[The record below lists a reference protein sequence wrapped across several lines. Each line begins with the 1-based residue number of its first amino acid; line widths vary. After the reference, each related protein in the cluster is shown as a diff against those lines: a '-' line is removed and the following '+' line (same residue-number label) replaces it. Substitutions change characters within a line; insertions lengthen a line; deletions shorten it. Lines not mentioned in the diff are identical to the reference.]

1 MKARNLTVVFIGIV
15 LMAAS
20 ILGVVFVGQIINPPA
35 TAMAV
40 AIVEIPAGAVIS
52 KDMVRTDNVQINP
65 KVAASHVREA
75 ELGQFVGSVAVEPIH
90 QYSYLPK
97 SALSKADN
105 PAAGRRLALALA
117 DPGLVAMVVPVD
129 EKTAPDAIVE
139 GDAVDLDFGALG
151 DRTGGGTLTTRPTDA
166 PDLSL
171 GYSAGPGQPMPLPIG
186 TLELTPLSGAQ
197 AAATPTPEPLLMLPV
212 AKTIVSQAKVLA
224 VVRDVRTETQVDAKG
239 QAQTV
244 ATPGKLL
251 ALVVAVP
258 REAQELVQF
267 AIDNGSVRVALL
279 SAQIMSS
286 DPATRKPTL
295 GMTWNDLVSLMRME
309 REAALATATPA
320 NVLGPGAYA
329 LEATR
334 NAATQAVVEITETAV
349 QATAQVEQTQTPGM
363 TERTPQSAAT
373 ATPTAKH

>member
-1 MKARNLTVVFIGIV
+1 MKARNLTVVFIGMV

-35 TAMAV
+35 TPMAV
-40 AIVEIPAGAVIS
+40 AIVEIPAGTVIS
-52 KDMVRTDNVQINP
+52 RDMVRMDNVQVNS

-75 ELGQFVGSVAVEPIH
+75 ELDQFVGSVAVEPIH
-90 QYSYLPK
+90 QYSYLSK
-97 SALSKADN
+97 SALSKEN
-105 PAAGRRLALALA
+105 SPAAGRRLALALA
-117 DPGLVAMVVPVD
+117 DPKLVAMVVPVD
-129 EKTAPDAIVE
+129 QKTAPDAIVE
-139 GDAVDLDFGALG
+139 GDYIDLDFGALG
-151 DRTGGGTLTTRPTDA
+151 DRTAGSTLTTRPTEA
-166 PDLSL
+166 PGFSQ
-171 GYSAGPGQPMPLPIG
+171 GYSNGLSQLALLPTG
-186 TLELTPLSGAQ
+186 TLSPT
-197 AAATPTPEPLLMLPV
+197 ATPTPEPLLMLPV
-212 AKTIVSQAKVLA
+212 AKTIVSQAKVMS
-224 VVRDVRTETQVDAKG
+224 VVRDTQTATQIDAQG

-279 SAQIMSS
+279 SAQIRGG
-286 DPATRKPTL
+286 DPALRQPTL

-309 REAALATATPA
+309 REAALATATPPSI
-320 NVLGPGAYA
+320 LGPGAYA

-334 NAATQAVVEITETAV
+334 NAATQAVVSLTQTAA
-349 QATAQVEQTQTPGM
+349 QATQQAGQTQTPGGVFK
-363 TERTPQSAAT
+363 TPEPTPT